1 MGSPSSDP
9 CGFPKPYFP
18 RAVARWHGATGKRV
32 FEDGPDG
39 GSLIV
44 VFVLFAAAG
53 RCADSWLSSFGV
65 YNSLKLPDLE
75 KQMDSEAQRNQKT
88 SSPKQ
93 GVSSGVPISG
103 FPAVFRAPIDPTVFP
118 HSQPAPAVS
127 PRTLSPQ
134 NPQSTSPS
142 HAEFLRSH
150 SQQLTIE
157 CIEHSP
163 QTTSNQD

>member
-1 MGSPSSDP
+1 VGSPSSDP

-118 HSQPAPAVS
+118 PF
-127 PRTLSPQ
+127 
-134 NPQSTSPS
+134 STSTRSQSKNTITPKPS
-142 HAEFLRSH
+142 KYVSIARRVPS
-150 SQQLTIE
+150 LTLAAA
-157 CIEHSP
+157 HDRMHRTF
-163 QTTSNQD
+163 TTNNK